1 MPEKKRD
8 EERHDIATM
17 FEEMGLFHPT
27 ASGIYI
33 VYGGPAEGKTTAM
46 ARFAEALAKR
56 GVPAFYIGTEPNLR
70 LYGQLSKIKQMLPAS
85 FKCGQYEI
93 AAVEYMDSYLSLL
106 HKLIDIT
113 ASCDQAVV
121 VVDSI
126 TSVALH
132 ERSRYLAATGRVDT
146 QTAMYMSSFANL
158 ITQNIANNIANKM
171 INIYYIAQ
179 ERPAVGQPYHGE
191 STAPSFAMRA
201 QHNVAGVARAFT
213 VTEGGKKRRMIKVIW
228 HRVGK
233 YEGMVKEVQVEP
245 LL

>member
-8 EERHDIATM
+8 ERGIVDL

-33 VYGGPAEGKTTAM
+33 VYGGPGEGKTTAM
-46 ARFAEALAKR
+46 ARFAEALAK
-56 GVPAFYIGTEPNLR
+56 GGIPAFYIGTEPNLR
-70 LYGQLSKIKQMLPAS
+70 LYGQLSKIRQILPAS
-85 FKCGQYEI
+85 FKCGQHEI
-93 AAVEYMDSYLSLL
+93 TAVEYTNSYLPLL
-106 HKLIDIT
+106 HKLVDIV
-113 ASCDQAVV
+113 ASCDQAVA

-126 TSVALH
+126 TSAALH

-158 ITQNIANNIANKM
+158 MTQLLADDIANKM

-191 STAPSFAMRA
+191 PTAPSFAMRA
-201 QHNVAGVARAFT
+201 QHNVGAVAKAFT
-213 VTEGGKKRRMIKVIW
+213 ATEGGKTRRMLKVIW
-228 HRVGK
+228 HRIAK
-233 YEGMVKEVQVEP
+233 YEGMVKEVQIEP